1 MPSAKVFTAIL
12 AAMAVPMANAGNC
25 KPKPVTTTDVALP
38 GVTTSGTVTVI
49 TSGTETGTPTTETSA
64 ATTTEAACSKYTP
77 YELQPADCGKKGVA
91 PNCGDKI
98 IGTPSTC
105 VDWTECGNT
114 CGKTLGCKSFSV
126 KGRTCTLYKT
136 VVGELGW
143 TASEGAGSSEF
154 YDLELC
160 FTCAEESSA
169 TSGTDTATGVQTT
182 ETAAGTET
190 TDTAVVQTTNT
201 ATVGQTTE
209 TVVGTETTE
218 TAAGTETT
226 ETAAGTETTDTAVGV
241 QTTDTATGVQTTETA
256 AGTETTDTATGV
268 QTTETAAGTET
279 TDTATGV
286 QTTETAA
293 GTETTDTATAGQTT
307 ETAAGT
313 ETTEA
318 AVTTTE
324 AASTTV
330 AGCTAAYTTVD
341 SAPVE
346 SCAVMGRSDGS
357 PIEMYRDIDSADECA
372 TKCADYVN
380 EENAGEV
387 CNTFS
392 YQVESGSCQ
401 LYADSLYEL
410 NVDDSECEEGSIC
423 PADSSF
429 YELHACYAK
438 CDGYVVPTTTEAGT
452 TEATGTTDAAVTTTD
467 AATTTEAGTTEEAAG
482 TTTEAA
488 ATTDAAVTTTEAGTT
503 DAAVTTTDAAITTEA
518 GTTEAAAGTTTE
530 EAAGTTTDA
539 AVTTTEA
546 AGTTNAAVTT
556 TEAGTTEEAAG
567 TTTEA
572 AATTDAAATTTE
584 AGTTTEAA
592 PVCTNY
598 IPKPDR
604 PSTCGQQGKV
614 SCRSSQKLGQPT
626 WAASADKCGKICGT
640 TEGCKTFSFKYNGSK
655 CQLYSAAL
663 DQLTFTPCNTGVK
676 FYDLEK
682 CYTCQNEVTPPPP
695 ATCSKYVSDPNCSSN
710 TYCGT
715 RGSICEE
722 VLIPNVGDASCLENC
737 AKSCIEYG
745 AECVYFSYK
754 PTTPWGSAK
763 CKLYKSGKIIKN
775 KNSIIK
781 FYQQPCFKCQNPPA
795 L

>member
-1 MPSAKVFTAIL
+1 MPSTKVFTAIL

-25 KPKPVTTTDVALP
+25 KPKPITTTDVVLP
-38 GVTTSGTVTVI
+38 GVTTSGTVTAI

-169 TSGTDTATGVQTT
+169 TSGTETATGGQTT

-218 TAAGTETT
+218 TAAVTETT
-226 ETAAGTETTDTAVGV
+226 ETAA
-241 QTTDTATGVQTTETA
+241 ATGTTETA
-256 AGTETTDTATGV
+256 V
-268 QTTETAAGTET
+268 
-279 TDTATGV
+279 
-286 QTTETAA
+286 

-307 ETAAGT
+307 ETAAGVQTTDTAAGT

-324 AASTTV
+324 AASTTA

-346 SCAVMGRSDGS
+346 SCAVMGRSQDGS

-372 TKCADYVN
+372 TKCADFVN

-452 TEATGTTDAAVTTTD
+452 TEA
-467 AATTTEAGTTEEAAG
+467 AG

-488 ATTDAAVTTTEAGTT
+488 
-503 DAAVTTTDAAITTEA
+503 
-518 GTTEAAAGTTTE
+518 
-530 EAAGTTTDA
+530 
-539 AVTTTEA
+539 
-546 AGTTNAAVTT
+546 
-556 TEAGTTEEAAG
+556 
-567 TTTEA
+567 
-572 AATTDAAATTTE
+572 
-584 AGTTTEAA
+584 
-592 PVCTNY
+592 
-598 IPKPDR
+598 
-604 PSTCGQQGKV
+604 
-614 SCRSSQKLGQPT
+614 
-626 WAASADKCGKICGT
+626 
-640 TEGCKTFSFKYNGSK
+640 
-655 CQLYSAAL
+655 
-663 DQLTFTPCNTGVK
+663 
-676 FYDLEK
+676 
-682 CYTCQNEVTPPPP
+682 
-695 ATCSKYVSDPNCSSN
+695 
-710 TYCGT
+710 
-715 RGSICEE
+715 
-722 VLIPNVGDASCLENC
+722 
-737 AKSCIEYG
+737 
-745 AECVYFSYK
+745 
-754 PTTPWGSAK
+754 
-763 CKLYKSGKIIKN
+763 
-775 KNSIIK
+775 
-781 FYQQPCFKCQNPPA
+781 
-795 L
+795 

>member
-38 GVTTSGTVTVI
+38 GVTASGTVTAI

-160 FTCAEESSA
+160 FTCAE
-169 TSGTDTATGVQTT
+169 D
-182 ETAAGTET
+182 
-190 TDTAVVQTTNT
+190 
-201 ATVGQTTE
+201 
-209 TVVGTETTE
+209 
-218 TAAGTETT
+218 
-226 ETAAGTETTDTAVGV
+226 
-241 QTTDTATGVQTTETA
+241 
-256 AGTETTDTATGV
+256 
-268 QTTETAAGTET
+268 
-279 TDTATGV
+279 
-286 QTTETAA
+286 
-293 GTETTDTATAGQTT
+293 
-307 ETAAGT
+307 
-313 ETTEA
+313 
-318 AVTTTE
+318 
-324 AASTTV
+324 
-330 AGCTAAYTTVD
+330 
-341 SAPVE
+341 
-346 SCAVMGRSDGS
+346 
-357 PIEMYRDIDSADECA
+357 ADECA

-392 YQVESGSCQ
+392 YQVESGLCQ
-401 LYADSLYEL
+401 LYADSL
-410 NVDDSECEEGSIC
+410 
-423 PADSSF
+423 
-429 YELHACYAK
+429 
-438 CDGYVVPTTTEAGT
+438 
-452 TEATGTTDAAVTTTD
+452 
-467 AATTTEAGTTEEAAG
+467 
-482 TTTEAA
+482 
-488 ATTDAAVTTTEAGTT
+488 
-503 DAAVTTTDAAITTEA
+503 
-518 GTTEAAAGTTTE
+518 
-530 EAAGTTTDA
+530 
-539 AVTTTEA
+539 
-546 AGTTNAAVTT
+546 
-556 TEAGTTEEAAG
+556 
-567 TTTEA
+567 
-572 AATTDAAATTTE
+572 
-584 AGTTTEAA
+584 
-592 PVCTNY
+592 
-598 IPKPDR
+598 
-604 PSTCGQQGKV
+604 TCGQQGKV
-614 SCRSSQKLGQPT
+614 SCRSSQKLGQPVWT
-626 WAASADKCGKICGT
+626 ASADKCGKICGT

>member
-1 MPSAKVFTAIL
+1 MPSTKVFTAIL

-25 KPKPVTTTDVALP
+25 KPKPITTTDVVLP
-38 GVTTSGTVTVI
+38 GVTTSGTVTAI

-126 KGRTCTLYKT
+126 KGRTCTL
-136 VVGELGW
+136 
-143 TASEGAGSSEF
+143 
-154 YDLELC
+154 
-160 FTCAEESSA
+160 
-169 TSGTDTATGVQTT
+169 
-182 ETAAGTET
+182 
-190 TDTAVVQTTNT
+190 
-201 ATVGQTTE
+201 
-209 TVVGTETTE
+209 
-218 TAAGTETT
+218 
-226 ETAAGTETTDTAVGV
+226 
-241 QTTDTATGVQTTETA
+241 
-256 AGTETTDTATGV
+256 
-268 QTTETAAGTET
+268 
-279 TDTATGV
+279 
-286 QTTETAA
+286 
-293 GTETTDTATAGQTT
+293 
-307 ETAAGT
+307 
-313 ETTEA
+313 
-318 AVTTTE
+318 
-324 AASTTV
+324 
-330 AGCTAAYTTVD
+330 
-341 SAPVE
+341 
-346 SCAVMGRSDGS
+346 
-357 PIEMYRDIDSADECA
+357 DIDSADECA
-372 TKCADYVN
+372 TKCADFVN

-392 YQVESGSCQ
+392 YQ
-401 LYADSLYEL
+401 
-410 NVDDSECEEGSIC
+410 
-423 PADSSF
+423 
-429 YELHACYAK
+429 
-438 CDGYVVPTTTEAGT
+438 
-452 TEATGTTDAAVTTTD
+452 
-467 AATTTEAGTTEEAAG
+467 
-482 TTTEAA
+482 
-488 ATTDAAVTTTEAGTT
+488 
-503 DAAVTTTDAAITTEA
+503 
-518 GTTEAAAGTTTE
+518 
-530 EAAGTTTDA
+530 
-539 AVTTTEA
+539 
-546 AGTTNAAVTT
+546 
-556 TEAGTTEEAAG
+556 
-567 TTTEA
+567 
-572 AATTDAAATTTE
+572 
-584 AGTTTEAA
+584 
-592 PVCTNY
+592 
-598 IPKPDR
+598 
-604 PSTCGQQGKV
+604 
-614 SCRSSQKLGQPT
+614 KLGQPVWT
-626 WAASADKCGKICGT
+626 ASADKCGKICGT
-640 TEGCKTFSFKYNGSK
+640 TEGCKTFSFTYNGSK

-682 CYTCQNEVTPPPP
+682 CYSCQNEVTPTPP